1 MRILLCSEGTERSEN
16 AIQFCLQIASA
27 THSEVTIFGVTELE
41 ADEVPLLEAIRQT
54 QHAYMAQG
62 VNVEI
67 LSTYGEPISEIEKR
81 AREGNYDLIVIG
93 GEAKP
98 SGQVSILSQKA
109 YEIIETLLRP
119 VLVVPVS
126 RPEIRRI
133 LICTGGG
140 TYIEAAV
147 RLVIEFAPNLAASVT
162 LFTAIPEAPVM
173 ISARSEPDVDVAAL
187 LATDSALGQNLRAEK
202 EMIEAAGIPTEV
214 RVRAGLV
221 ADEIA
226 AEIEAGDYDL
236 VVLGSKPSRDV
247 FSAYL
252 LGNMTRRLVNWVPRP
267 VLVVASEIGAQRPR
281 SWLERITG
289 MVGERG
295 ERGEGE
301 VRGER

>member
-1 MRILLCSEGTERSEN
+1 MRILLCSEGTERSES
-16 AIQFCLQIASA
+16 AIQLCLKIASA
-27 THSEVTIFGVTELE
+27 IQAEVTIFGVTEL
-41 ADEVPLLEAIRQT
+41 AQDEVPLLEAIRQT
-54 QHAYMAQG
+54 QHAFMAQG

-67 LSTYGEPISEIEKR
+67 LSKYGEPISEIEKR
-81 AREGNYDLIVIG
+81 AVEVNYDLIVIG

-98 SGQVSILSQKA
+98 GGQISVLSQKA
-109 YEIIETLLRP
+109 YEIIEMLVRP

-133 LICTGGG
+133 LICSGGG

-147 RLVIEFAPNLAASVT
+147 RLVIEFAPSLGASVT
-162 LFTAIPEAPVM
+162 LFTVLPEASVM
-173 ISARSEPDVDVAAL
+173 ISDRSEPEVNVSAL
-187 LATDSALGQNLRAEK
+187 LASDSALGQNLRTEK

-214 RVRAGLV
+214 RVRFGMVDA
-221 ADEIA
+221 EIA

-247 FSAYL
+247 FSDYL

-267 VLVVASEIGAQRPR
+267 VLVVASGIGTRRPR
-281 SWLERITG
+281 SWFERITG
-289 MVGERG
+289 RA
-295 ERGEGE
+295 GE

>member
-27 THSEVTIFGVTELE
+27 TRSEVTIFGVTELE
-41 ADEVPLLEAIRQT
+41 PDEVPLLEAIRRT
-54 QHAYMAQG
+54 QHAFMAQG

-67 LSTYGEPISEIEKR
+67 LSKYGDPISEIERR
-81 AREGNYDLIVIG
+81 AGEGNYDLIVIG
-93 GEAKP
+93 GEAKAG
-98 SGQVSILSQKA
+98 GQVSILSQKA

-147 RLVIEFAPNLAASVT
+147 RLVIEFAPSLAASVT

-173 ISARSEPDVDVAAL
+173 ISDRSEPDVNVAAL
-187 LATDSALGQNLRAEK
+187 LASDSALGQNLRAEK

-214 RVRAGLV
+214 RVRAGL
-221 ADEIA
+221 AAAEIA

-267 VLVVASEIGAQRPR
+267 VLVVASEIGNRRPR

-289 MVGERG
+289 RAGERG
-295 ERGEGE
+295 IGEK
-301 VRGER
+301 